1 MFEQAYAVR
10 HFFAAGG
17 PVMWAILLVAI
28 ALWTLILE
36 RYWYHW
42 FVYPREFARLKARWE
57 DSSNDALWQAR
68 KIQAQEV
75 SQLRHQLVG
84 SVFLIRTFI
93 TLCPLLGLLG
103 TVTGMIQVFDV
114 LGFHGTGNPRAMA
127 SGVSMA
133 TIPTMSGL
141 VVALSGLYFS
151 IDLQRRGSAKARVAA
166 DVLSQ
171 ILVKAGKHETQTA
184 SQ

>member
-1 MFEQAYAVR
+1 MFEQIYAIR
-10 HFFAAGG
+10 QFFDAGG
-17 PVMWAILLVAI
+17 QVMWAILFVSI
-28 ALWTLILE
+28 ALWTLIIE

-42 FVYPREFARLKARWE
+42 RIYPQEFGQLRKRWE
-57 DSSNDALWQAR
+57 GRTDCDPWQAR
-68 KIQAQEV
+68 KIQEQEI
-75 SQLRHQLVG
+75 SHLRHQLLG

-151 IDLQRRGSAKARVAA
+151 IDLQRRGTAKTRVAA

-171 ILVKAGKHETQTA
+171 YLVKAEKK
-184 SQ
+184 